1 MLTNLA
7 RIAWLEL
14 LLSLRIPVSLI
25 YVFLL
30 PTFLLLLF
38 GSRYTNTGLLVT
50 GLTSL
55 MVGTSTLQGVG
66 QVTANMRHGIWKT
79 IRASLHPD
87 WLYLAGVILSRIL
100 RTVLVAIVL
109 LISAWIAFG
118 YHLGGSLAVHFGLVL
133 AGSVTFACLG
143 LFLAYLPASPMTATM
158 TMNVIILA
166 MLAVSGVFVVPTGIF
181 RTLSYASPLTFLNDL
196 LRKNAHGGLASPWD
210 AVPGLLVLAA
220 WSAGSAAW
228 AYRLTQIRED
238 E

>member
-1 MLTNLA
+1 MLINLA
-7 RIAWLEL
+7 RIAYLEL

-38 GSRYTNTGLLVT
+38 GSRVANTGLLVT

-66 QVTANMRHGIWKT
+66 QVTANMRRGIWKT

-109 LISAWIAFG
+109 LIAAWIAFG
-118 YHLGGSLAVHFGLVL
+118 YHLDGSLAVHFGLVL

-143 LFLAYLPASPMTATM
+143 LLLAYLPASPTAATM

-166 MLAVSGVFVVPTGIF
+166 MLAVSGVFAAPSGVF
-181 RTLSYASPLTFLNDL
+181 RTLSYASPLTFLTDL
-196 LRKNAHGGLASPWD
+196 LRANAHGGIARPAD
-210 AVPGLLVLAA
+210 AAPGLLVLAL
-220 WSAGSAAW
+220 WSFGSAAW
-228 AYRLTQIRED
+228 AYRLTRIRED